1 MHEYIVGKSGT
12 GKSTFLQNL
21 ILNNE
26 GGFAVLDPHGDLAE
40 AIADTVE
47 CIYFDPT
54 EIPIAHNVLYNVP
67 ERQRHLVAAQ
77 VVASFRAIWADSW
90 GPRLEWI
97 LYNAVSL
104 LIDNNQ
110 TLLDIPAVLTDHAYR
125 TQCLKRATY
134 RKFWDNEF
142 SAWDDRYRNDAIA
155 PVLNKVGQ
163 LVADPNLRQ
172 TLGQKRSTLNIE
184 RIMKKGQRL
193 VVNLSKGKLGETPS
207 SLLGSL
213 LISAFSQAAEKRAN
227 IPYENRVPF
236 TIYID
241 EFASFAT
248 DHFATILSE
257 SRKWKLSL
265 ILAHQFLGQ
274 VPPLLRQAV
283 FGNVRK
289 MIAFRLGAEDAPI
302 VAAELGLGNP
312 SALTDLGNFEAWT
325 RVGGPY
331 NSELIRT
338 SPPRPTRGR
347 LTKVKRF
354 TRASYCRTINRVEEE
369 IARFLGG
376 DHDPAAR
383 AFL

>member
-1 MHEYIVGKSGT
+1 MHEYIIGKSGT
-12 GKSTFLQNL
+12 GKTTFLQNL
-21 ILNNE
+21 ILQNE

-40 AIADTVE
+40 TIADTVE

-54 EIPIAHNVLYNVP
+54 ELPIAHNVLHNVP
-67 ERQRHLVAAQ
+67 ERQRHLVTAQ

-90 GPRLEWI
+90 GHRLEWI
-97 LYNAVSL
+97 LYNSVRL
-104 LIDNNQ
+104 LLDNNQ
-110 TLLDIPAVLTDHAYR
+110 TLLDIPAVLTDTAYR
-125 TQCLKRATY
+125 TRCLKRATH

-142 SAWDDRYRNDAIA
+142 AEWDSRYRNEAIA

-172 TLGQKRSTLNIE
+172 TLGQQRSTLNIE
-184 RIMKKGQRL
+184 RIMNKGQRL

-213 LISAFSQAAEKRAN
+213 IISAFSQAAEMRAN
-227 IPYENRVPF
+227 IPYEDRVPF

-248 DHFATILSE
+248 DDFATILSE

-265 ILAHQFLGQ
+265 VLAHQFLGQ

-289 MIAFRLGAEDAPI
+289 MVAFRLGAEDAPLI
-302 VAAELGLGNP
+302 AAELGLGSP
-312 SALTDLGNFEAWT
+312 SVLTDLDNFEAWT

-331 NSELIRT
+331 NSEFIRT
-338 SPPRPTRGR
+338 PPPRPTRGH
-347 LTKVKRF
+347 LEAAKRF
-354 TRASYCRTINRVEEE
+354 TRASYCRPKFRVEAEVG
-369 IARFLGG
+369 RFV
-376 DHDPAAR
+376 R
-383 AFL
+383 

>member
-21 ILNNE
+21 ILENE
-26 GGFAVLDPHGDLAE
+26 GGFAILDPHGDLAE
-40 AIADTVE
+40 TIADTVE

-67 ERQRHLVAAQ
+67 DRQRHLVTAQ

-97 LYNAVSL
+97 LYNSVRL
-104 LIDNNQ
+104 LLDNNQ
-110 TLLDIPAVLTDHAYR
+110 TLLDIPAVLTDSAYR
-125 TQCLKRATY
+125 TRCLKRATY

-142 SAWDDRYRNDAIA
+142 GSWDDRYRNDAIA

-163 LVADPNLRQ
+163 LVADPTVRQ

-184 RIMKKGQRL
+184 RIMNKGQRL

-213 LISAFSQAAEKRAN
+213 IISAFCQAAETRAN
-227 IPYENRVPF
+227 IPYEERVPF

-248 DHFATILSE
+248 DHFTAILSE

-283 FGNVRK
+283 FGNVSK
-289 MIAFRLGAEDAPI
+289 MTAFRLGAEDAPLI
-302 VAAELGLGNP
+302 AAEFGLASP
-312 SALTDLGNFEAWT
+312 SALIDLANFEAWT
-325 RVGGPY
+325 RIGGPF
-331 NSELIRT
+331 NCQLIQT
-338 SPPRPTRGR
+338 PPPRPTRGH
-347 LTKVKRF
+347 LEHIS
-354 TRASYCRTINRVEEE
+354 AELNRGFPMFC
-369 IARFLGG
+369 I
-376 DHDPAAR
+376 
-383 AFL
+383 

>member
-21 ILNNE
+21 ILENE
-26 GGFAVLDPHGDLAE
+26 GGFAILDPHGDLAE
-40 AIADTVE
+40 TIADTVE

-54 EIPIAHNVLYNVP
+54 EIPIAYNVLFNIP
-67 ERQRHLVAAQ
+67 DRQRHLVAAQ

-97 LYNAVSL
+97 LYNSVRL
-104 LIDNNQ
+104 LLDNNQ
-110 TLLDIPAVLTDHAYR
+110 TLLDIPAVLTDGAYR
-125 TQCLKRATY
+125 TRCLKRSTY

-142 SAWDDRYRNDAIA
+142 AAWDNRYRNDAIA

-163 LVADPNLRQ
+163 LVADPIVRQ
-172 TLGQKRSTLNIE
+172 TLGQKRSTLNFE
-184 RIMKKGQRL
+184 RIMNKGQRL

-213 LISAFSQAAEKRAN
+213 IISAFSQAAEKRAN
-227 IPYENRVPF
+227 IPYETRVPF

-302 VAAELGLGNP
+302 IAAELGLAAP
-312 SALTDLGNFEAWT
+312 SALTDLANFEAWT

-331 NSELIRT
+331 NSELIRMP
-338 SPPRPTRGR
+338 PPRPTRGR
-347 LTKVKRF
+347 LGATKRF
-354 TRASYCRTINRVEEE
+354 TQASYCRPKYQVQEDME
-369 IARFLGG
+369 RFLT
-376 DHDPAAR
+376 
-383 AFL
+383 